1 MTECLIIITQ
11 QITCYMEDDTDVT
24 DAVAVLERLRHVAHE
39 FPAGVL
45 IGAALFVV
53 VVVRYIYPLFF
64 KDSFILSSSNI
75 I

>member
-1 MTECLIIITQ
+1 
-11 QITCYMEDDTDVT
+11 MEDDTDVT
-24 DAVAVLERLRHVAHE
+24 AVAVLERLRHVAHE

-45 IGAALFVV
+45 VGAALFVV

-64 KDSFILSSSNI
+64 KDTFILSSSNI